1 MKTID
6 ELYKETI
13 EIIEEI
19 EDRDYKNRE
28 DLVNFIL
35 SNLPFDSK
43 FLNSPEVY
51 VRIDT
56 LVNTSNAIISTI
68 EAIACVLDISYEISD
83 IKSLKSCYSDALYI
97 DDLYYDYEDYQ
108 DTLLSY
114 QDCIEEF
121 VMNHFALRNC
131 NNTYDNYIELI
142 TRYFE
147 LVEEEKNNN
156 AFAKENQMRLV
167 KKDRKL
173 VSLGRK
179 YLKKLE
185 E

>member
-56 LVNTSNAIISTI
+56 LVNTSNAII
-68 EAIACVLDISYEISD
+68 
-83 IKSLKSCYSDALYI
+83 
-97 DDLYYDYEDYQ
+97 
-108 DTLLSY
+108 
-114 QDCIEEF
+114 
-121 VMNHFALRNC
+121 
-131 NNTYDNYIELI
+131 
-142 TRYFE
+142 
-147 LVEEEKNNN
+147 LVI
-156 AFAKENQMRLV
+156 R
-167 KKDRKL
+167 
-173 VSLGRK
+173 
-179 YLKKLE
+179 
-185 E
+185 